1 MRVIIAPSALKGTL
15 KAPASKSMTQRAIA
29 AATMAKGTSMVS
41 GVSLCDDAMT
51 ALSIAKSLGAVIDIK
66 GSRLSITGN
75 FSVAE
80 NGFSVGESGLCMR
93 IFAPIA
99 ALLDTPVRITGE
111 GSLQHRPMQM
121 IDDALS
127 QLGAS
132 CTLMPDVDSKVWQ
145 VKGPLIGGKLLI
157 DGHETSQVLTGLLM
171 ALPLVSNTSEI
182 TVKNLVGR
190 GYVDMT
196 IQVLRQFGVV
206 VQQLNE
212 GHYKIN
218 GCQRYTAKDYA
229 VEGDWSGAA
238 FLLVAAALTGEI
250 CIHNLFSN
258 TKQPDSAVL
267 TALTLAGVSVSVG
280 KQEVVVRKPKG
291 HLKSFNFNACECP
304 DLVPPLVALAAG
316 CKGVSSIYGI
326 DRLKIKESSRAEVLQ
341 EEFARI
347 GVRIDLT
354 ENMMKIHG
362 GTLTIGE
369 EPVYAHNDHRIAM
382 ALAVAACSADK
393 PLTIEGAECVS
404 KSYPDFF
411 ADLQKLGVNITTENK
426 ILLHE

>member
-1 MRVIIAPSALKGTL
+1 MCVIITPSALKGAL

-29 AATMAKGTSMVS
+29 VATMAKGTSMVS
-41 GVSLCDDAMT
+41 GASLCDDAMT
-51 ALSIAKSLGAVIDIK
+51 ALAIAKSLGAVIDIK
-66 GSRLSITGN
+66 GDKLSIIGN
-75 FSVAE
+75 FSAAATD
-80 NGFSVGESGLCMR
+80 FSVGESALCMR
-93 IFAPIA
+93 MFAPIA
-99 ALLDTPVRITGE
+99 ALLDTPIRIIGT

-121 IDDALS
+121 IDEALS

-132 CTLMPDVDSKVWQ
+132 CILMPGANNKIWQ

-157 DGHETSQVLTGLLM
+157 DGSETSQVLTGLLM
-171 ALPLVSNTSEI
+171 ALPLAPVNSEI

-196 IQVLRQFGVV
+196 IQVLQQFGVV
-206 VQQLNE
+206 IQQLKG

-218 GCQRYTAKDYA
+218 GCQRYVAKDYA

-250 CIHNLFSN
+250 RIHNLFSN

-267 TALTLAGVSVSVG
+267 KALTLAGVPVSIG
-280 KQEVVVRKPKG
+280 EQEVVVRKPQGRPKA
-291 HLKSFNFNACECP
+291 FNFDAGECP

-341 EEFARI
+341 QEFARI

-362 GTLTIGE
+362 GTLTVGK

-411 ADLQKLGVNITTENK
+411 ADLQKSGVNITTENK